1 MSATVD
7 TNILVYASD
16 ELAPEYRRAQELLDS
31 VFSGPTLTTLFW
43 PVLLGYVRI
52 VTHPR
57 VSRRPLSVATAT
69 AVIDE
74 LLDSP
79 SINVVG
85 EAPTFWAGYRSLDIG
100 RPIAGNDVPDA
111 AIVALMLPTGCPR
124 STRGTAA
131 SAGSTGSVS
140 STHSPEPR
148 TSVKSEEKCDPPHFS
163 SDGAAVRPCGCGP
176 APWRSRRCP
185 PPGRPPP
192 SPHRSPLRPLMP
204 R

>member
-1 MSATVD
+1 M
-7 TNILVYASD
+7 
-16 ELAPEYRRAQELLDS
+16 
-31 VFSGPTLTTLFW
+31 FW

-57 VSRRPLSVATAT
+57 LSRRPLSVATAT

-111 AIVALMLPTGCPR
+111 AIVALMLTHGV
-124 STRGTAA
+124 STIYTRDRGFRRFD
-131 SAGSTGSVS
+131 GIRIV
-140 STHSPEPR
+140 
-148 TSVKSEEKCDPPHFS
+148 DPF
-163 SDGAAVRPCGCGP
+163 A
-176 APWRSRRCP
+176 
-185 PPGRPPP
+185 
-192 SPHRSPLRPLMP
+192 
-204 R
+204 